1 MRNCTFDTLEVVSE
15 VVAEVVGEQHPA
27 GVRLAAQLPAQELDG
42 VLQEGNVGDDSLHH
56 HHLQHKVTST
66 Q

>member
-1 MRNCTFDTLEVVSE
+1 MRNRTFDTLEVVSE

-42 VLQEGNVGDDSLHH
+42 VLQESNVGDDSLHH